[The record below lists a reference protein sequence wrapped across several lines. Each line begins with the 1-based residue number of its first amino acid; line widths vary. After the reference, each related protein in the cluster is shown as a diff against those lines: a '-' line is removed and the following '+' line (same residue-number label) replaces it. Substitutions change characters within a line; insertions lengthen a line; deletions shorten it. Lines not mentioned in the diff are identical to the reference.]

1 MNAREGRI
9 EICQDY
15 FFCVF
20 KENNMPKRNV
30 FFIELYSAIE
40 TLSDCLSFS
49 NKTSLQ
55 VDNKLGLDTRYF
67 ISGVFITFN

>member
-1 MNAREGRI
+1 MAKFKEYFMNAREGRI

-40 TLSDCLSFS
+40 TLSELFE
-49 NKTSLQ
+49 
-55 VDNKLGLDTRYF
+55 F
-67 ISGVFITFN
+67 F